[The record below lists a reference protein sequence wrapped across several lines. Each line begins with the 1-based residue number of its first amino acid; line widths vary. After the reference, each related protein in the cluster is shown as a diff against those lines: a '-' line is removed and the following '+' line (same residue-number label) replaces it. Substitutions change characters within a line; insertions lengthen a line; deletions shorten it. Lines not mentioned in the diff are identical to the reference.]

1 MSKVTGPPGSPSPR
15 PRVRSYAGLVILLAP
30 VYVFIFTE
38 KLWIRMLA
46 IILFIGGMLVL
57 LSLLVSLRRAAA
69 GSTHHPWNRWLWIF
83 PIAMVAFTALFF
95 VGLIFDL
102 STLTMVAFVVLVVLP
117 IAFPIAARFAAEP
130 REHP

>member
-1 MSKVTGPPGSPSPR
+1 MSEGTGPSGSPSPR
-15 PRVRSYAGLVILLAP
+15 PRLWSYAGLVLLLAP

-38 KLWIRMLA
+38 KLWIRTLA

-57 LSLLVSLRRAAA
+57 LSLLVSLRRAGA
-69 GSTHHPWNRWLWIF
+69 GSTHHPWNRWLWSF

-102 STLTMVAFVVLVVLP
+102 SMVTMVASVILVVLP
-117 IAFPIAARFAAEP
+117 IAFPIAARMVAGP

>member
-1 MSKVTGPPGSPSPR
+1 
-15 PRVRSYAGLVILLAP
+15 LLAP

-69 GSTHHPWNRWLWIF
+69 GSTHHPWNRWLWIL

-102 STLTMVAFVVLVVLP
+102 STLTDGRVRCPRGASDRLSDRSAFC
-117 IAFPIAARFAAEP
+117 R
-130 REHP
+130 